1 MGKVI
6 VCRCR
11 DVTLDM
17 VEEAIEQGYTTVE
30 ELKRKLR
37 LGMGPCQGRTC
48 MRLLAGILRRKLGLK
63 AGELQHHRIRP
74 PVRPIPIGVL
84 EAEAYEGED

>member
-1 MGKVI
+1 MSDVI

-11 DVTLDM
+11 DVTLEM
-17 VEEAIEQGYTTVE
+17 VEKAIDEGYKTVE

-48 MRLLAGILRRKLGLK
+48 MRLLAGILRRKAGLK
-63 AGELQHHRIRP
+63 PEAIKQHKIRP
-74 PVRPIPIGVL
+74 PVRPVPVGVL